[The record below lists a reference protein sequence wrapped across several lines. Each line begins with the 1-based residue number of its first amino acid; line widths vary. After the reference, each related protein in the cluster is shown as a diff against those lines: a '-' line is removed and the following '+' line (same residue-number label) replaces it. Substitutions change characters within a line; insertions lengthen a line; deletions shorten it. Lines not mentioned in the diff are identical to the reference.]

1 MNLSVQCRN
10 APRHSRLKQV
20 IVDCAAHAFKHF
32 EEELTLVAIST
43 TRDGR
48 LHAAS
53 VIASSIHGP
62 RIATNARDEQ
72 PMAAV
77 REAIQSATDI
87 LHRRRGKRRSFRRAA

>member
-10 APRHSRLKQV
+10 APRHSRLKQA
-20 IVDCAAHAFKHF
+20 IYDCAAHLFKHL

-43 TRDGR
+43 RRDGR
-48 LHAAS
+48 LHTAS

-62 RIATNARDEQ
+62 RVATQARDKQ

-77 REAIQSATDI
+77 REAVERAADI
-87 LHRRRGKRRSFRRAA
+87 LQRRRGKRRSWRRAA